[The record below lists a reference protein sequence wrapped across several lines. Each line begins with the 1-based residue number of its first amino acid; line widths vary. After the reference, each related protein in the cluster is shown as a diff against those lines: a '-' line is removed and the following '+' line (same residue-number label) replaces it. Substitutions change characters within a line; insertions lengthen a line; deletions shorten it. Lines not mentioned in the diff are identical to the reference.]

1 MDQEVHQQYME
12 LLQELLATAADM
24 AQRVKAKVPS
34 RQRLQ
39 QAFKRPDW
47 APRDKQDWD
56 HHVAVTNDEDET
68 IGYLD
73 TEDDLVE
80 MFEDETPRG
89 YTEAVEEDAPETA
102 SDAVAEQETE
112 VVPQVQPERLANV
125 AGAGWVATQEQG
137 RGQGARGRVLDDEAA
152 HEWLNGHGWD
162 VVTPEGVKPST
173 TSGQAEDE
181 ERAAFLDGVDLAI
194 PDEAG
199 KVVARNATVTT
210 KKPQNVRVAGVATVN
225 GTTSSSWDE
234 MAEDAT
240 ARESQ
245 RPRERENEQEAFAV
259 ESSAPRGEAQADP
272 EMR

>member
-24 AQRVKAKVPS
+24 AQRVKAKVPP

-89 YTEAVEEDAPETA
+89 DT
-102 SDAVAEQETE
+102 DAVAEQDTE

-125 AGAGWVATQEQG
+125 AGAGWVATREQG

-173 TSGQAEDE
+173 TPDSAADE

-210 KKPQNVRVAGVATVN
+210 KEPQNVRVAGVATVN

-234 MAEDAT
+234 MAEDVT

-245 RPRERENEQEAFAV
+245 RPRERENEEEAFAV
-259 ESSAPRGEAQADP
+259 ESSAPRREAQADP

>member
-12 LLQELLATAADM
+12 LLQELLATAVDA

-47 APRDKQDWD
+47 APRDKKDWD
-56 HHVAVTNDEDET
+56 HHVAVTNGEDET

-80 MFEDETPRG
+80 MFEDETPQAD
-89 YTEAVEEDAPETA
+89 TESVEDDAAETT
-102 SDAVAEQETE
+102 SDAQAEQETE
-112 VVPQVQPERLANV
+112 VVPQVQPERLASV
-125 AGAGWVATQEQG
+125 AGAGWVATRGQG

-173 TSGQAEDE
+173 TVGPAEDE

-225 GTTSSSWDE
+225 GTTSSAWDE

-240 ARESQ
+240 ARQ
-245 RPRERENEQEAFAV
+245 NQPPRENHAEEEAFAV
-259 ESSAPRGEAQADP
+259 ESAAPRREPQAEP
-272 EMR
+272 SMR